1 MYAHAHHR
9 HDSRGE
15 RQHSNGVERCMAAHV
30 DGHLVDMNPFFYA
43 ELGNQDVESSIQ
55 YADYFGLAD
64 NGTITLGQIRY
75 KDAKEKMGGLLLCE
89 LCRVTFTSGI
99 RT

>member
-1 MYAHAHHR
+1 MR
-9 HDSRGE
+9 VLIID
-15 RQHSNGVERCMAAHV
+15 MIV

-43 ELGNQDVESSIQ
+43 ELGNQNVESSIQ

-75 KDAKEKMGGLLLCE
+75 KLL
-89 LCRVTFTSGI
+89 RSRAQTSRFRSGEPA
-99 RT
+99 RREADQPRPEFHPYRRWA